1 MCSDR
6 KDSLHRRELKWF
18 GSQGRKEIYCS
29 FNYIHAL
36 YIPNY
41 MNIKFRRFHVIRGST
56 RTVRVCNT
64 GKPYLKPPL
73 PPPLPPAMQKWK
85 RKKERKER
93 NCTCVGFKLIKPS
106 LTISHRKHFTYGV
119 FYTRVHLSQNDK
131 DWSFTFLYEEMK
143 GQERG
148 LDSEECLLFLQS
160 TWVHFPAPTRKAA
173 DNQ

>member
-1 MCSDR
+1 MKSVFMVTIEPPLLYLVSGEKEIIQNDIFSYFTTSIKHMYFFLHVCSDR

-29 FNYIHAL
+29 FNYIHVL

-85 RKKERKER
+85 RKKEGRKE
-93 NCTCVGFKLIKPS
+93 TAPV
-106 LTISHRKHFTYGV
+106 
-119 FYTRVHLSQNDK
+119 
-131 DWSFTFLYEEMK
+131 
-143 GQERG
+143 
-148 LDSEECLLFLQS
+148 
-160 TWVHFPAPTRKAA
+160 WVL
-173 DNQ
+173 N